1 MVTRVAAVVGAAT
14 AALAL
19 ASAADAQTLLPA
31 VRLQTSVSAGP
42 HLFGDQVQA
51 RLDVFVDRSR
61 ADPDTLRIDTKFF
74 PYTRVGVP
82 DRAHARDGSTDRI
95 SYAYTLDCLTL
106 ACFPGDRKREA
117 RIDFPVAVVR
127 YHERSGTP
135 RGLAV
140 RWPTFRLVSR
150 LPPPT
155 PAQRRRAAQSGVV
168 FTASPASGLFAP
180 VGMPAAT
187 YRLSPLLLAAL
198 LFAGTL
204 LALAAAAFLGR
215 PVVAEL
221 RRAAAVPEGP
231 PLTSLERALERVE
244 RSAAKDGRG
253 DRGALAWLAREL
265 PQAGL
270 HDLVRRARRLA
281 WSEHEPTA
289 DESLALARDVRAAL
303 EAQG

>member
-1 MVTRVAAVVGAAT
+1 MVARAAAAAAAAVVG
-14 AALAL
+14 LAL
-19 ASAADAQTLLPA
+19 AGAAPAQSLLPA
-31 VRLQTSVSAGP
+31 VRLQTSISAGP

-51 RLDVFVDRSR
+51 RLDVFVDHDRV
-61 ADPDTLRIDTKFF
+61 DPSTIRVDTKFF

-82 DRAHARDGSTDRI
+82 ERTAARDGSTDRV
-95 SYAYTLDCLTL
+95 SYTYTVECLTL
-106 ACFPGDRKREA
+106 RCYPGEAKRQA
-117 RIDFPVAVVR
+117 RIDLPVAVVR
-127 YHERSGTP
+127 YRERSGTP

-150 LPPPT
+150 LPPRT
-155 PAQRRRAAQSGVV
+155 PEQRRLRTQPGPILVGN
-168 FTASPASGLFAP
+168 PASNLFAP
-180 VGMPAAT
+180 VGVPAAT
-187 YRLSPLLLAAL
+187 YRMSPLLLAGV

-204 LALAAAAFLGR
+204 LALAAAVVVGR

-221 RRAAAVPEGP
+221 RRAAGAPEGP

-244 RSAAKDGRG
+244 ATAATNGRG

-270 HDLVRRARRLA
+270 HDLVRPARRLA

-289 DESLALARDVRAAL
+289 DESLALAREVRTAL
-303 EAQG
+303 EARE

>member
-1 MVTRVAAVVGAAT
+1 MVRRAVAV

-19 ASAADAQTLLPA
+19 AVAPAADAQSLLPA
-31 VRLQTSVSAGP
+31 VRLQTAVSAGP

-51 RLDVFVDRSR
+51 RLDVYIDVDR
-61 ADPDTLRIDTKFF
+61 ADPNTVRVDTKFF
-74 PYTRVGVP
+74 PYTRLGVP
-82 DRAHARDGSTDRI
+82 RRTHARDGSTERI
-95 SYAYTLDCLTL
+95 SYTYTLDCLTL
-106 ACFPGDRKREA
+106 PCFPGDRKREA

-127 YHERSGTP
+127 YRDRGGTP

-155 PAQRRRAAQSGVV
+155 PAQRRRAAQSGVI
-168 FTASPASGLFAP
+168 FTSSPSRGLFAP
-180 VGMPAAT
+180 VGVPATT
-187 YRLSPLLLAAL
+187 YRMTPPLLAGL

-204 LALAAAAFLGR
+204 LALAAAFVLGR

-221 RRAAAVPEGP
+221 RRAAAAPEGA

-244 RSAAKDGRG
+244 SAAATNGRG

-270 HDLVRRARRLA
+270 HDLVRQARRLA

-289 DESLALARDVRAAL
+289 DESLALAREVRTAL
-303 EAQG
+303 EAQR